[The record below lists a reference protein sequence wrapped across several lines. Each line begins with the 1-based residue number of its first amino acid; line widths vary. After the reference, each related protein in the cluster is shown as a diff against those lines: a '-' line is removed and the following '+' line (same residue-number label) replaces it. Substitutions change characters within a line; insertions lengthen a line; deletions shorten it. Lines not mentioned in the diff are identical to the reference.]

1 MGKRQSQ
8 DKAEQQLFTQQKEAI
23 ENNIAQCRD
32 NTAKLEMKLK
42 KVMMRIK
49 PQEKSEPKQGSEQK
63 S

>member
-49 PQEKSEPKQGSEQK
+49 PQEKKSEPK
-63 S
+63 